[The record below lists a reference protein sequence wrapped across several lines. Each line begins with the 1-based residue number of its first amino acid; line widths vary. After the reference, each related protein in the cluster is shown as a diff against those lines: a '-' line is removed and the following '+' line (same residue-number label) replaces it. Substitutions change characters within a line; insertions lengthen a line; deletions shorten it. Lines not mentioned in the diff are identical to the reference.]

1 MLTNGFTPSEGNTR
15 NNFKAGT
22 EQQYQMDMDYLMHDI
37 GFSADKNTQ
46 VDMWEF
52 LDQTITHIP
61 GSGSTDAAIGSQND
75 TLLDVLCQDSPTRLG
90 LSGDQKNM
98 QTVKYNA
105 SSKIDTADQLQQLP
119 QTVQYMSNSKNRD
132 WFRLAMGKRNKDY
145 ADWENLEAAKN
156 TPVVWSETRLH
167 LQKARFARR

>member
-1 MLTNGFTPSEGNTR
+1 
-15 NNFKAGT
+15 
-22 EQQYQMDMDYLMHDI
+22 MDMDYLMHDI

-61 GSGSTDAAIGSQND
+61 GSGSTDATIGGQND
-75 TLLDVLCQDSPTRLG
+75 TLLDEDSQTA
-90 LSGDQKNM
+90 KNM

-105 SSKIDTADQLQQLP
+105 SSKIDTADQLSQLP

-145 ADWENLEAAKN
+145 ADWANLDAAKN

-167 LQKARFARR
+167 LQKAWLATSSEFVTSNIQYEKTNGDRHQ